1 MLTLK
6 ARNEAEKRRFEAII
20 EDKGTIPTQRL
31 KFSYESHKGRR
42 FDLPKRYT
50 DYMTP
55 FLSTQAGLHILGWLL
70 SCI

>member
-1 MLTLK
+1 MSTLK

-50 DYMTP
+50 E
-55 FLSTQAGLHILGWLL
+55 IRLGGQNFSQSGSIW
-70 SCI
+70 SC